1 MNPLNWLVPAAAA
14 LWLFCAQ
21 TAIAAGPSNSALM
34 EESFQQFDQKMA
46 TGWRTLQVKGDYLG
60 AADAILQYRSIHA
73 AELSPGQKGAL
84 AFHLGHCYAMAGDT
98 PKAIE
103 WFQKSLDGG
112 WSGNPAYIQGFIDF
126 LKGDRA
132 ALEAARHTI
141 ATINTGPWTAE
152 DLSEMDEMLAY
163 FGEPFEAAWAA
174 LNCHDPGIK
183 TDTPG
188 WRAYCMAADVKY
200 RDLYR
205 AHGIGLPREGE

>member
-1 MNPLNWLVPAAAA
+1 MNPLNWLIPAAAA

-21 TAIAAGPSNSALM
+21 GAIAAGPSNSALM
-34 EESFQQFDQKMA
+34 NESFQQFDQKLD
-46 TGWRTLQVKGDYLG
+46 TGWRTLQVKRDYLG

-112 WSGNPAYIQGFIDF
+112 WSGNPAYIQGFIAY

-132 ALEAARHTI
+132 ALLEARHTI
-141 ATINTGPWTAE
+141 ATTNPGPWRAG
-152 DLSEMDEMLAY
+152 DLDEMDVMLAY
-163 FGEPFEAAWAA
+163 FGQPFETAWAA
-174 LNCHDPGIK
+174 LNCHHPGIK
-183 TDTPG
+183 TDTAE
-188 WRAYCMAADVKY
+188 WRSYCRAADAKY
-200 RDLYR
+200 RQTFL
-205 AHGIGLPREGE
+205 AHGVKPAE